1 MQNEY
6 RCKKKIP
13 FFAISSV
20 RTRKFLTILKN
31 GNEYLG
37 NFFHFNSFLNIFSNT
52 TIKFFKKK
60 KKIYIKLFKAIIING
75 SKICF
80 ITFL

>member
-1 MQNEY
+1 MQNQCNC
-6 RCKKKIP
+6 RKKIP
-13 FFAISSV
+13 FLAISSFKKK
-20 RTRKFLTILKN
+20 KFLTILKN

-37 NFFHFNSFLNIFSNT
+37 KFFHFNSFLNIFSNM

-80 ITFL
+80 LTFL